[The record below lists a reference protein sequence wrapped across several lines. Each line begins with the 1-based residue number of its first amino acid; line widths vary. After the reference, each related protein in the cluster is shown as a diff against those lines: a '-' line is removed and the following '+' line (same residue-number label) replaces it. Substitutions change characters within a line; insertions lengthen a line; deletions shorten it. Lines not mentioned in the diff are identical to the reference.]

1 LVRFRGLLRPLR
13 LRSRFRSGFLPSREQ
28 LDSGLTRF
36 RSPGLR
42 RLRNG
47 VLHRAKAL
55 LLVLLKESHHAPVQV
70 QFRDLLV
77 SVRHFHQGRV
87 DHDHSVIPIRQDL
100 DNLGLSEFLRLL
112 SGLINLVL
120 LGHLHRGEQS
130 SLLAGQCLNPGA
142 RRSLLRKE
150 NQEALLRAE
159 TSQTLRLLDHPSLE
173 VQKARGRPT
182 RSLLSRALRVGRWI
196 GIPRL
201 IRY

>member
-1 LVRFRGLLRPLR
+1 LVRFRNLLRHLR
-13 LRSRFRSGFLPSREQ
+13 LLFRFRNGCLLNRKQ
-28 LDSGLTRF
+28 GASGLTRF

-55 LLVLLKESHHAPVQV
+55 LLVLLKGSHLGPVLV
-70 QFRDLLV
+70 QFRDLRV
-77 SVRHFHQGRV
+77 SVRRFHRGRV
-87 DHDHSVIPIRQDL
+87 DRDRSVFPTQVDL
-100 DNLGLSEFLRLL
+100 DNQGQLEFLRLL
-112 SGLINLVL
+112 SGLISPVPRD
-120 LGHLHRGEQS
+120 HLHRG
-130 SLLAGQCLNPGA
+130 GQRSPLVGRYLNPGA

-150 NQEALLRAE
+150 NQEDLLKAE

-173 VQKARGRPT
+173 VQKALGRPT
-182 RSLLSRALRVGRWI
+182 RSLLSLALLVARWI